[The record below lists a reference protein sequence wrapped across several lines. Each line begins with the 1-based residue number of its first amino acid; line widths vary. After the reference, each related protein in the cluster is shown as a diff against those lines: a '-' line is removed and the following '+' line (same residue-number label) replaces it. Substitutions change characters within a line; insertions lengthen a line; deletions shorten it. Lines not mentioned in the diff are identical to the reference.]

1 MTETVVRVSTI
12 EEWKAVLDVWF
23 EQGYEWLKSKQ
34 YHREDYFNKG
44 SVLLGLNVQGKDEI
58 TYFSE
63 NNYNGDNLIEYADFM
78 AQQKEGNNMETYYV
92 TREQLDFIEELKDR
106 VFPLSV
112 IFTESNRYKK
122 INVNNTSSQY
132 EKALLRYLGG
142 DETIEFKCKEQLYR
156 LGRIDSADDKV
167 YMTFNLFG
175 TPSWTDSKHDAFTA
189 PLEEIKKWKT
199 IAWEVEEVD

>member
-12 EEWKAVLDVWF
+12 EEWKSVLDVWF
-23 EQGYEWLKSKQ
+23 EQGYAWKSGDKK
-34 YHREDYFNKG
+34 YHEDYFNYSG
-44 SVLLGLNVQGKDEI
+44 RRGLCLAE
-58 TYFSE
+58 
-63 NNYNGDNLIEYADFM
+63 DNKILTAKADSYSCVEYANFM

-142 DETIEFKCKEQLYR
+142 DETIEFKFKEQLYR
-156 LGRIDSADDKV
+156 LSRIDDDGDTV
-167 YMTFNLFG
+167 YMHFVHG
-175 TPSWTDSKHDAFTA
+175 SPDWTLSKEGAFTA

-199 IAWEVEEVD
+199 PAWEIE

>member
-23 EQGYEWLKSKQ
+23 EQGYTWKSGDKK
-34 YHREDYFNKG
+34 YRENYFNEG
-44 SVLLGLNVQGKDEI
+44 RRGLCLAE
-58 TYFSE
+58 
-63 NNYNGDNLIEYADFM
+63 DNKILTAKADSYSCVKYANFM
-78 AQQKEGNNMETYYV
+78 AQQQKEGNNMETYYV

-156 LGRIDSADDKV
+156 LSRIDDDGDTV
-167 YMTFNLFG
+167 YMHFVHG
-175 TPSWTDSKHDAFTA
+175 SPDWTMSKEGAFTA
-189 PLEEIKKWKT
+189 PLEEITKHKT
-199 IAWEVEEVD
+199 VSWYIEEVD

>member
-1 MTETVVRVSTI
+1 MTETVVHVSTI

-23 EQGYEWLKSKQ
+23 EQGYTWKSGDKR
-34 YHREDYFNKG
+34 YRENYFNEG
-44 SVLLGLNVQGKDEI
+44 RRGLCLAE
-58 TYFSE
+58 
-63 NNYNGDNLIEYADFM
+63 DNRILTAKADSYSCIEYANFM

-156 LGRIDSADDKV
+156 LSRIDDDGDTV
-167 YMTFNLFG
+167 YMHFVYG
-175 TPSWTDSKHDAFTA
+175 SPDWTMSKGGAFTA
-189 PLEEIKKWKT
+189 PLEEIKKWQT

>member
-12 EEWKAVLDVWF
+12 EEWKSVLDVWF
-23 EQGYEWLKSKQ
+23 KQGYEWLKSKQ
-34 YHREDYFNKG
+34 CHREDYFNKG

-122 INVNNTSSQY
+122 VNVNNTSSQY

-189 PLEEIKKWKT
+189 PLEEITKWQT

>member
-23 EQGYEWLKSKQ
+23 EQGYTCKSGDKR
-34 YHREDYFNKG
+34 YRENYFNEG
-44 SVLLGLNVQGKDEI
+44 RRGLCLAE
-58 TYFSE
+58 
-63 NNYNGDNLIEYADFM
+63 DNKILTVKADSYSCVKYAQFM
-78 AQQKEGNNMETYYV
+78 SQQQKEGNNMETYYV

-142 DETIEFKCKEQLYR
+142 DETIEFKFKEQLYR
-156 LGRIDSADDKV
+156 LSRIDDDGDTV
-167 YMTFNLFG
+167 YMHFVYG
-175 TPSWTDSKHDAFTA
+175 SPDWTMSKGGAFTA

-199 IAWEVEEVD
+199 PAWSVEEAD

>member
-23 EQGYEWLKSKQ
+23 EQGYTWKSGDKR
-34 YHREDYFNKG
+34 YRENYFNEG
-44 SVLLGLNVQGKDEI
+44 RRGLCLAE
-58 TYFSE
+58 
-63 NNYNGDNLIEYADFM
+63 DNKILTAKADSYSCVKYADFM

>member
-23 EQGYEWLKSKQ
+23 EQGYTWKSGGKR
-34 YHREDYFNKG
+34 YCENYFNGG
-44 SVLLGLNVQGKDEI
+44 SRQLGVYVDDFAEI
-58 TYFSE
+58 SYWSM
-63 NNYNGDNLIEYADFM
+63 NDYVGDSLIEYANFM

-132 EKALLRYLGG
+132 EKLLLRYLGG
-142 DETIEFKCKEQLYR
+142 DETIEFKVKEQLYR
-156 LGRIDSADDKV
+156 LSRIDDDGDTV
-167 YMTFNLFG
+167 YMHFVYG
-175 TPSWTDSKHDAFTA
+175 SPDWTMSKGGAFTA
-189 PLEEIKKWKT
+189 PLEEITKWKT
-199 IAWEVEEVD
+199 PAWAVEEVK

>member
-23 EQGYEWLKSKQ
+23 EQGYTWKSGDKK
-34 YHREDYFNKG
+34 YHEDYFNEG
-44 SVLLGLNVQGKDEI
+44 RRGLYLAEDHKILTAKADSYSCV
-58 TYFSE
+58 
-63 NNYNGDNLIEYADFM
+63 NYAKFM

-132 EKALLRYLGG
+132 EKLLLRYLGG
-142 DETIEFKCKEQLYR
+142 DETIEFKVKEQLYR
-156 LGRIDSADDKV
+156 LSRIDDDGDTV
-167 YMTFNLFG
+167 YMHFVYG
-175 TPSWTDSKHDAFTA
+175 SPDWTMSKGGAFTA
-189 PLEEIKKWKT
+189 PLEEITKWKT
-199 IAWEVEEVD
+199 PAWAVEEVK

>member
-23 EQGYEWLKSKQ
+23 EQGYTWKSGDKR
-34 YHREDYFNKG
+34 YRENYFNEG
-44 SVLLGLNVQGKDEI
+44 RRGLCLAEDNRILTAKADSYSCV
-58 TYFSE
+58 
-63 NNYNGDNLIEYADFM
+63 NYAKFM

-142 DETIEFKCKEQLYR
+142 DETIEFKVKEQLYR
-156 LGRIDSADDKV
+156 LSRIDDDGDTV
-167 YMTFNLFG
+167 YMHFVYG
-175 TPSWTDSKHDAFTA
+175 SPDWTMSKGGAFTA
-189 PLEEIKKWKT
+189 PLEEITKWKT
-199 IAWEVEEVD
+199 PAWAVEEVK